1 MYQAV
6 ILLQEKDVDTCQDKV
21 RQTVKKEVR
30 VGRLKQAS
38 MPPEQNRSRE
48 AVALADGA
56 NLAHVAD
63 SHLVGPGS

>member
-1 MYQAV
+1 MYQTV
-6 ILLQEKDVDTCQDKV
+6 ILLQDKDVDTCQDEV

-48 AVALADGA
+48 AGDLADGA
-56 NLAHVAD
+56 NLVHVAD
-63 SHLVGPGS
+63 SHLGGPGC